1 MTSLHTAE
9 DIGQELATRVATR
22 LVANGAETNLGAA
35 VYRGRRVIDDDMVPC
50 TAIIEG
56 SDTVEESDSARSTET
71 RVRQQYVLLGYVPC
85 DPDHPNDAAH
95 MAIRDLKKAVFV
107 TGGKGDRTLGNKVR
121 RMRYRGR
128 DIGPRADGAAF
139 VVVSVEVE
147 AEFAEDLAAP

>member
-9 DIGQELATRVATR
+9 AIGQELATRVSAR
-22 LVANGAETNLGAA
+22 LIVNGAETNLGAA
-35 VYRGRRVIDDDMVPC
+35 VYRGRRVVDDDMVPC
-50 TAIIEG
+50 TAVIEG
-56 SDTVEESDSARSTET
+56 ADVVEESDSARSTET
-71 RVRQQYVLLGYVPC
+71 RIRQQYVLLGYVPC

-95 MAIRDLKKAVFV
+95 KAIRDLKHAIFV
-107 TGGKGDRTLGNKVR
+107 TDGKGDRTLGGKVR

-147 AEFAEDLAAP
+147 AEFAEDLSNP